1 MSGADQ
7 VNAAKAGVVARNS
20 AGTANG
26 VVGDLPT
33 AQGGSNGSSFFF
45 NHIAPNNQFL
55 SRAVPTPA
63 AGWTPTEIAAIR
75 LRVGCATGT
84 VATVP
89 TLQAA
94 MFEVDWPGVPLTPG
108 AQAVSKATATV
119 AGAVGYDRVILADSP
134 RLYINAAAA
143 DDGSGHHHAVI
154 AVGGPANAQDPG
166 LDPCYAFNGV
176 NQYLEVAD
184 ADDLSPA
191 GGAITLEM
199 WIRPDTLQFLHAEDT
214 GYVHFAGKGDFNDPT
229 GPPYARGEYMARM
242 YNLANT
248 EVPPRP
254 NRISGYAF
262 NKLIGTGVGSFF
274 QDPVTVGEWIH
285 YVLVINT
292 ASTASYD
299 WGGHSYDKGYTK
311 IYKNGTL
318 RDQDALDAPPT
329 VIVPVNTTAPLR
341 VGTSD
346 AQNSFFQGAIA
357 KVAVYNSELS
367 AAQIEAHYEAMPL
380 LGPTVL
386 PLDPLAPF
394 SDPPDLEPA
403 PLLDDLPPFEQ
414 TASEIQAVLRAVSN
428 ELARIDAG
436 RQAVIQ
442 NFYPLSA
449 DVLLPM
455 FEQLLGLPTNLRAP
469 LEQRRQTVATY
480 MQRLKSE
487 GRGLDWI
494 ALITSLV
501 GTWNY
506 AEHDPANP
514 SSPPSYTVN
523 VNIPLA
529 LAGVAWPLIRD
540 VTPAHLDINEG
551 YIEGFFVGITP
562 IWPGGSD
569 PHNNL

>member
-1 MSGADQ
+1 M
-7 VNAAKAGVVARNS
+7 
-20 AGTANG
+20 
-26 VVGDLPT
+26 
-33 AQGGSNGSSFFF
+33 
-45 NHIAPNNQFL
+45 
-55 SRAVPTPA
+55 
-63 AGWTPTEIAAIR
+63 
-75 LRVGCATGT
+75 
-84 VATVP
+84 
-89 TLQAA
+89 
-94 MFEVDWPGVPLTPG
+94 
-108 AQAVSKATATV
+108 
-119 AGAVGYDRVILADSP
+119 
-134 RLYINAAAA
+134 
-143 DDGSGHHHAVI
+143 
-154 AVGGPANAQDPG
+154 
-166 LDPCYAFNGV
+166 
-176 NQYLEVAD
+176 
-184 ADDLSPA
+184 
-191 GGAITLEM
+191 
-199 WIRPDTLQFLHAEDT
+199 
-214 GYVHFAGKGDFNDPT
+214 
-229 GPPYARGEYMARM
+229 
-242 YNLANT
+242 
-248 EVPPRP
+248 
-254 NRISGYAF
+254 
-262 NKLIGTGVGSFF
+262 
-274 QDPVTVGEWIH
+274 
-285 YVLVINT
+285 
-292 ASTASYD
+292 
-299 WGGHSYDKGYTK
+299 
-311 IYKNGTL
+311 
-318 RDQDALDAPPT
+318 
-329 VIVPVNTTAPLR
+329 
-341 VGTSD
+341 
-346 AQNSFFQGAIA
+346 
-357 KVAVYNSELS
+357 
-367 AAQIEAHYEAMPL
+367 
-380 LGPTVL
+380 L

-506 AEHDPANP
+506 AEHNPANP

-551 YIEGFFVGITP
+551 YIEGLLVGITP
-562 IWPGGSD
+562 IWPGGSN